1 MADEENEEGE
11 EGEES
16 GSNKK
21 EEKVGSSN
29 KLLIVILVF
38 LVLML
43 VGMGIGGYL
52 MLDKINSVQGGS
64 ETEKVEVK
72 EEEEEEED
80 TNPDEIGHIIDFDQ
94 VIVNL
99 NSTKGSKN
107 YLKLKIN
114 LELRSEES
122 VELYEKRKALIF
134 DILLT
139 TVSNKTKEELMSIG
153 GKEELKEELKTSFND
168 MLGKKIIRNI
178 YWRMFV
184 IQ

>member
-1 MADEENEEGE
+1 MAEEENAEGAEGAEGE
-11 EGEES
+11 SE
-16 GSNKK
+16 KK
-21 EEKVGSSN
+21 EEKGGSSN

-43 VGMGIGGYL
+43 VGMGVGGYF

-64 ETEKVEVK
+64 EKEKVEVK
-72 EEEEEEED
+72 EEEEED

-99 NSTKGSKN
+99 NSTKGAKN

-114 LELRSEES
+114 IELRSEDS